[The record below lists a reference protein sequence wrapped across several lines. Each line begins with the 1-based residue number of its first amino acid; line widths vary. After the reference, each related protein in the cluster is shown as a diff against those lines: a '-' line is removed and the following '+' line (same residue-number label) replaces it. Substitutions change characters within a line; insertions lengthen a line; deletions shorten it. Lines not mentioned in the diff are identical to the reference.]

1 MHLKLG
7 EIKSTF
13 RSRLGLPL
21 TKNLY
26 NQICGKSIKYIL
38 TKDFSDSE
46 RPLRG
51 RLLNRKREQ
60 WKKKINMNEVISVKM
75 HNQYIFCVATPEKGP
90 PKEWIAQSLFTFK
103 EVGNHHT
110 EGPCLMRWFW
120 EKVALAKFCIS
131 L

>member
-60 WKKKINMNEVISVKM
+60 
-75 HNQYIFCVATPEKGP
+75 
-90 PKEWIAQSLFTFK
+90 
-103 EVGNHHT
+103 
-110 EGPCLMRWFW
+110 
-120 EKVALAKFCIS
+120 
-131 L
+131 

>member
-46 RPLRG
+46 RPLLG

-90 PKEWIAQSLFTFK
+90 TKEWIA
-103 EVGNHHT
+103 
-110 EGPCLMRWFW
+110 
-120 EKVALAKFCIS
+120 
-131 L
+131 